1 VGRKKST
8 ARAPRSLGLGR
19 RAAPPAPLKIRR
31 DKVGIAHHAACDY
44 VAGMAFGSMHFGHHR
59 RGLGPRLATDGMT
72 AKSRPW
78 EKAIVYRRGVER
90 EKKIW
95 GGEKGFLSFLFFSLS
110 SFWKHLFLLGG
121 QFWHHPLSRQRK
133 KKKRTQV
140 GRGQKGA
147 GVIGMDWLR
156 LFLSRVLIFFRF
168 DLGPSCFG
176 VCCWSITGGS
186 IGIIIIIIIII
197 TTTRRHDTT

>member
-1 VGRKKST
+1 
-8 ARAPRSLGLGR
+8 LGR

-133 KKKRTQV
+133 KKTHASGERTEGCWGHWDGLASSFV
-140 GRGQKGA
+140 VA
-147 GVIGMDWLR
+147 
-156 LFLSRVLIFFRF
+156 RF
-168 DLGPSCFG
+168 DFFSF
-176 VCCWSITGGS
+176 
-186 IGIIIIIIIII
+186 
-197 TTTRRHDTT
+197 